1 MEELQTLLNHIGQ
14 QHNFSAGPPDGQAGR
29 KTFDAISAFQ
39 RLAGLNVDGKPT
51 TQVLAAAR
59 KIGTSGV
66 GMAAGV
72 SQETESQAA
81 FKIERCMRDSELAQT
96 GQLVPNLFD
105 QTASQLPMNIKP
117 YLAGFCMPENE
128 DHLKSAFLYLV
139 AQGALHARLTLVK
152 YDRLVAVY
160 SAAGVDL
167 GIHKDA
173 FRRSVETLPA
183 DVQLYAKD
191 REAGTARLLENYDAE
206 AARAFLD
213 HLPAAYQQLEATYRR
228 EGREIMAEALG
239 HSGSSTFYLSR
250 SSYMANQLL
259 SLIDISDRQ
268 RTWYQNVLDRVQ
280 DKYKQISHGWGI
292 VSFVVNKRK
301 DLSSM
306 LIASVQAVKTLKQ
319 DIKEIPRIN
328 STKTTQEV
336 IELRQQNGVK
346 LEAFEKE
353 FEDEQEKQFQQ
364 AKV

>member
-139 AQGALHARLTLVK
+139 AQGALHAR
-152 YDRLVAVY
+152 
-160 SAAGVDL
+160 
-167 GIHKDA
+167 
-173 FRRSVETLPA
+173 
-183 DVQLYAKD
+183 
-191 REAGTARLLENYDAE
+191 
-206 AARAFLD
+206 
-213 HLPAAYQQLEATYRR
+213 
-228 EGREIMAEALG
+228 
-239 HSGSSTFYLSR
+239 
-250 SSYMANQLL
+250 
-259 SLIDISDRQ
+259 
-268 RTWYQNVLDRVQ
+268 
-280 DKYKQISHGWGI
+280 
-292 VSFVVNKRK
+292 
-301 DLSSM
+301 
-306 LIASVQAVKTLKQ
+306 
-319 DIKEIPRIN
+319 
-328 STKTTQEV
+328 
-336 IELRQQNGVK
+336 
-346 LEAFEKE
+346 
-353 FEDEQEKQFQQ
+353 
-364 AKV
+364 